1 MDSQYLACDCGQL
14 LLQELPQWEL
24 DERERNL
31 PGEGGE
37 VTPVQPQHSLAEDG
51 TKQKKTNK
59 SKKCVT
65 VRWWSGPLS

>member
-31 PGEGGE
+31 PGQGGE

-51 TKQKKTNK
+51 TKQKNK
-59 SKKCVT
+59 QKKKCAT
-65 VRWWSGPLS
+65 VRWWLGPLS